1 MSEHTLHVLLRD
13 NPGALHR
20 AVTLFRRRGYNI
32 RSLHVD
38 RSETAGVSKMD
49 VSFEAP
55 AATQLAKELERFIDV
70 LSVRNVTRYRTPTSS
85 LAVSSTTTPIAA
97 PTPTPTPNHHSA
109 QIVTANR
116 SQADG
121 ADDEDIAV

>member
-1 MSEHTLHVLLRD
+1 MTEHTLHVLLRD

-55 AATQLAKELERFIDV
+55 AATQLAKELERFVDV
-70 LSVRNVTRYRTPTSS
+70 LSVRNVTRYPAPPFVSTTPTI
-85 LAVSSTTTPIAA
+85 TTGPSANA
-97 PTPTPTPNHHSA
+97 MPTTRT
-109 QIVTANR
+109 
-116 SQADG
+116 QADG
-121 ADDEDIAV
+121 VCDEEDIAV

>member
-1 MSEHTLHVLLRD
+1 MAEHTLHVLLRD

-38 RSETAGVSKMD
+38 RSETAGVSRMD

-55 AATQLAKELERFIDV
+55 SATQCEKELERFVDV
-70 LSVRNVTRYRTPTSS
+70 LSVRNATRHP
-85 LAVSSTTTPIAA
+85 APQFVSATRA
-97 PTPTPTPNHHSA
+97 
-109 QIVTANR
+109 
-116 SQADG
+116 QADG
-121 ADDEDIAV
+121 VSDEELSV

>member
-38 RSETAGVSKMD
+38 RSETAGVSRMN

-55 AATQLAKELERFIDV
+55 SATQLAKELERFVDV
-70 LSVRNVTRYRTPTSS
+70 VSVRNVTRHPAPPFVTSGPAPTSM
-85 LAVSSTTTPIAA
+85 
-97 PTPTPTPNHHSA
+97 PT
-109 QIVTANR
+109 NR
-116 SQADG
+116 TQADG
-121 ADDEDIAV
+121 VCDEEDIAV

>member
-55 AATQLAKELERFIDV
+55 PPSVTQLAKELERFIDV
-70 LSVRNVTRYRTPTSS
+70 VSVRNVTRHPAPPYVSTTSPAFPTS
-85 LAVSSTTTPIAA
+85 L
-97 PTPTPTPNHHSA
+97 PT
-109 QIVTANR
+109 NR
-116 SQADG
+116 TQADG
-121 ADDEDIAV
+121 VCDEDENEEDIAV

>member
-1 MSEHTLHVLLRD
+1 MPEHTLLVLLRD

-38 RSETAGVSKMD
+38 RSETAGVSRMD

-55 AATQLAKELERFIDV
+55 NATQLAKELERFIDV
-70 LSVRNVTRYRTPTSS
+70 VSVRNVTRHPAPPFVSSSAPAFPTSM
-85 LAVSSTTTPIAA
+85 
-97 PTPTPTPNHHSA
+97 PT
-109 QIVTANR
+109 NR
-116 SQADG
+116 AQADG
-121 ADDEDIAV
+121 VSDEEDIAV